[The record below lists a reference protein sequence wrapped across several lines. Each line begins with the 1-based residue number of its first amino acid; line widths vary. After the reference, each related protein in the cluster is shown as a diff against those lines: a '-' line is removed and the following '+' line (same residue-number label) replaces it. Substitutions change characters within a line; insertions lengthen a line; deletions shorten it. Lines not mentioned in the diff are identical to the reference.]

1 MPSWSMSTSSIPACC
16 AARAPGE
23 RPVAVPGRS
32 WPVFMSF
39 TRGRDQQQRPLFTLK
54 AQLFESGVLDRLT
67 VETGLVTVAADLVTL
82 EMRKPPA
89 CPRS

>member
-1 MPSWSMSTSSIPACC
+1 
-16 AARAPGE
+16 
-23 RPVAVPGRS
+23 
-32 WPVFMSF
+32 MSF

-54 AQLFESGVLDRLT
+54 AELYDSGILDRLT
-67 VETGLVTVAADLVTL
+67 VDTGLVTVTADLTAL